1 MYNGNFIDPDQHVH
15 SDQSHLQGQSLTPAT
30 RENGGSALCISS
42 TASGEQL
49 SSYIL
54 VGDNVDFSVTPTYMR
69 SDKQKQLLHYFQ
81 FCAIKDRLDLS
92 SLSSTM
98 KTDRPTLDDVM
109 SAVKVTAEERE
120 SLLSNYIILISR
132 ILIDNMS
139 YFHLTYSDLI
149 TAHIKHKYS
158 QEMSKESEVVSKHK

>member
-1 MYNGNFIDPDQHVH
+1 
-15 SDQSHLQGQSLTPAT
+15 
-30 RENGGSALCISS
+30 
-42 TASGEQL
+42 
-49 SSYIL
+49 
-54 VGDNVDFSVTPTYMR
+54 
-69 SDKQKQLLHYFQ
+69 
-81 FCAIKDRLDLS
+81 
-92 SLSSTM
+92 M